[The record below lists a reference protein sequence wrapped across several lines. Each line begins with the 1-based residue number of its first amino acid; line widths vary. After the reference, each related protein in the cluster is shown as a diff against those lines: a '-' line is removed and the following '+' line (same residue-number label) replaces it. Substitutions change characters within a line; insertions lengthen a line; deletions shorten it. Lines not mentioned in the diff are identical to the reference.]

1 MAIIFPNSQTSE
13 VVGESWRITSSFTGD
28 NNYMGNNSMTNWEKA
43 DDVYGGGNNTANILS
58 ESSGQF
64 TFNADYRG
72 WYAVYWHHYMYYND
86 NERYN
91 EMALYV
97 SWNQGANWDIHGWAT
112 ASVSPNTSA
121 NYTACSS
128 CMSTVNATAN
138 ARLRFGINSQ
148 QGSSPTTYGD
158 TSGQA
163 TGFTIIKIA
172 DN

>member
-13 VVGESWRITSSFTGD
+13 VVGESWRITSNFSGD
-28 NNYMGNNSMTNWEKA
+28 NNYMGHNSMTNWEKA

-58 ESSGQF
+58 ESNGAFS
-64 TFNADYRG
+64 FNADYRG
-72 WYAVYWHHYMYYND
+72 WYAVYWHHYVYWND

-97 SWNQGANWDIHGWAT
+97 SWNQGANWDVHGWAT
-112 ASVSPNTSA
+112 VAMSPNTSA
-121 NYTACSS
+121 NYNQCAS
-128 CMSTVNATAN
+128 CMSTVNGTAN
-138 ARLRFGINSQ
+138 ARLRFGINSEINSSINYGATDG
-148 QGSSPTTYGD
+148 QG
-158 TSGQA
+158 